1 MSGLQVI
8 KPGPLT
14 LLQDLGRQG
23 WQHLGVAPSGPMDGQ
38 AARWANRLVGN
49 PVTAPLLE
57 IALGGA
63 EFEIQTNTWLALTG
77 ARLDARLDDEPLPPW
92 SCFPVRA
99 GARLHLGFAQ
109 AGQRAYL
116 AAAGGGFQAPP
127 TLGSVASNRREG
139 LGGLDGRGTPLVAG
153 ERLACAAMSDLHERR
168 CGPAWRFV
176 PDYRQSPTLRV
187 IFGGDAEAFGAAQRE
202 AFCAQ
207 PWRLSPQSDRM
218 GIRLAGATPLSP
230 PRRQWSL
237 GVVSGAIQVPPDGQ
251 PIVLMADR
259 QTMGGYPLLGFVHP
273 LDLGRLAQC
282 PAHQEVRF
290 APVELAEAQAEW
302 RRFLV
307 FFAG

>member
-23 WQHLGVAPSGPMDGQ
+23 WQHLGVAPSGAMDGH

-49 PVTAPLLE
+49 AVAAPLLE

-63 EFEIQTNTWLALTG
+63 EFELQTATWLALTG
-77 ARLDARLDDEPLPPW
+77 APLDARLDGEPLPSW

-99 GARLHLGFAQ
+99 GARLRLGFAQ
-109 AGQRAYL
+109 SGQRAYL
-116 AAAGGGFQAPP
+116 AAAGGGFQVAP

-139 LGGLDGRGTPLVAG
+139 LGGADGRGTPLVAG
-153 ERLACAAMSDLHERR
+153 QRLACAAVSGLHERR

-176 PDYRQSPTLRV
+176 PDYREVPSLRV
-187 IFGGDAEAFGAAQRE
+187 IFGGDAEAFGVAQRE
-202 AFCAQ
+202 AFCERA
-207 PWRLSPQSDRM
+207 WRLSPQSDRM
-218 GIRLAGATPLSP
+218 GIRLAGAMPLTPP
-230 PRRQWSL
+230 PRQWSL
-237 GVVSGAIQVPPDGQ
+237 GVVTGAIQVPPDGQ

-259 QTMGGYPLLGFVHP
+259 QTLGGYPLLGFIHP

-290 APVELAEAQAEW
+290 TPVGLAEAQADW
-302 RRFLV
+302 RRFLA
-307 FFAG
+307 FFGA

>member
-23 WQHLGVAPSGPMDGQ
+23 WQHLGVAPSGPMDGH

-49 PVTAPLLE
+49 PVAAPLLE

-63 EFEIQTNTWLALTG
+63 EFEIETNTWLALTG
-77 ARLDARLDDEPLPPW
+77 APLDARLDGEPLPAW

-99 GARLHLGFAQ
+99 GARLRLGFAQ
-109 AGQRAYL
+109 SGQRAYL
-116 AAAGGGFQAPP
+116 AAAGGGFQASA

-139 LGGLDGRGTPLVAG
+139 LGGLEGQGAPLTAG
-153 ERLACAAMSDLHERR
+153 QRLGCAAVSELHTHG
-168 CGPAWRFV
+168 CGPAARFV
-176 PDYRQSPTLRV
+176 PDYREVPTLRV
-187 IFGGDAEAFGAAQRE
+187 ILGGDAEAFGPAQQQ
-202 AFCAQ
+202 ALCTQ
-207 PWRLSPQSDRM
+207 SWRISPQSDRM
-218 GIRLAGATPLSP
+218 GIRLAGEVPLAP

-237 GVVSGAIQVPPDGQ
+237 GVVTGAIQVPPDGQ

-259 QTMGGYPLLGFVHP
+259 QTMGGYPLLGFIHP
-273 LDLGRLAQC
+273 LDLARLAQC
-282 PAHQEVRF
+282 PAHHQVRF

-302 RRFLV
+302 RRFLA
-307 FFAG
+307 FFGG

>member
-23 WQHLGVAPSGPMDGQ
+23 WQHLGVAPSGPMDGH

-49 PVTAPLLE
+49 PVAAPLLE

-63 EFEIQTNTWLALTG
+63 EFEIETNTWLALTG
-77 ARLDARLDDEPLPPW
+77 APLDARLDGEPLPAW

-99 GARLHLGFAQ
+99 GARLRLGFAQ
-109 AGQRAYL
+109 SGQRAYL
-116 AAAGGGFQAPP
+116 AAAGGGFQASA

-139 LGGLDGRGTPLVAG
+139 LGGLEGQGAPLTAG
-153 ERLACAAMSDLHERR
+153 QRLGCAAVSELHIHG
-168 CGPAWRFV
+168 CGPAARFV
-176 PDYRQSPTLRV
+176 PDYREVPTLRV
-187 IFGGDAEAFGAAQRE
+187 ILGGDAEAFGPAQQQ
-202 AFCAQ
+202 ALCTQ
-207 PWRLSPQSDRM
+207 SWRISPQSDRM
-218 GIRLAGATPLSP
+218 GIRLAGEVPLAP

-237 GVVSGAIQVPPDGQ
+237 GVVTGAIQVPPDGQ

-259 QTMGGYPLLGFVHP
+259 QTMGGYPLLGFIHP
-273 LDLGRLAQC
+273 LDLARLAQC
-282 PAHQEVRF
+282 PAHHQVRF

-302 RRFLV
+302 RRFLA
-307 FFAG
+307 FFGG